1 MRWYRR
7 SSRLRQSARGE
18 CTAPSGLLGL
28 RAGFAADALRF
39 LAALLDVAE
48 TVTEPGIADPDDG
61 ARIAYAVGLQ
71 GHRGWMVGGEH
82 AHPPR
87 RIFLSG
93 DAILSGCSWSSIITA
108 IWVMLR
114 GSPRSAGPDRS
125 SRYVRTKVSGVA
137 PHAMNRSKLPIRSP
151 SRVSGWVRASA
162 SWPARVTVTQ
172 PRPSTGVHCVSSS
185 GNAGPAA
192 VLLT

>member
-39 LAALLDVAE
+39 LAALLHVAE

-82 AHPPR
+82 AHQPR
-87 RIFLSG
+87 RQHG
-93 DAILSGCSWSSIITA
+93 A
-108 IWVMLR
+108 R
-114 GSPRSAGPDRS
+114 DRFQLA
-125 SRYVRTKVSGVA
+125 A
-137 PHAMNRSKLPIRSP
+137 PHFPFRGRDLERL
-151 SRVSGWVRASA
+151 
-162 SWPARVTVTQ
+162 Q
-172 PRPSTGVHCVSSS
+172 
-185 GNAGPAA
+185 
-192 VLLT
+192 